1 MTTTHRSPSLV
12 RHDIE
17 QTRRDMANIKLAD
30 RTAIKS
36 RISLISAKAQI
47 DNRHKGD
54 LVLALNELA
63 DADKAHSEHAALGDK
78 LNRLLDE
85 FNESTRMEGVAA
97 REAAGHRMQEAEQ
110 DFNAHARA
118 AAMAY
123 ARLIIAARQCGSTK
137 QLPIFDASSIRP
149 ISWNGP
155 VSSIMT
161 QSANPLLALPWMQP
175 EREAA

>member
-1 MTTTHRSPSLV
+1 MNTTHRSPSLV
-12 RHDIE
+12 RQDIE
-17 QTRRDMANIKLAD
+17 QTRRDMQSINLVD
-30 RTAIKS
+30 RSAIKS
-36 RISLISAKAQI
+36 RIAHLTAKATI
-47 DNRHKGD
+47 DNRHKAD

-63 DADKAHSEHAALGDK
+63 DADKAHSTHAALGDK
-78 LNRLLDE
+78 LNKLLDE
-85 FNESTRMEGVAA
+85 MNESTRMEGVAA
-97 REAAGHRMQEAEQ
+97 REAAGRRMQEAEQ

-123 ARLIIAARQCGSTK
+123 AKLIIAARQCGSTK

-155 VSSIMT
+155 VSSIMA